1 MYTSTDLVITIIA
14 IADILCNYSGRKNYT
29 LLFQNSSLNFFQLEM
44 KKIDCWLRQKYIKTG
59 TLSVISQ
66 PMLSL

>member
-1 MYTSTDLVITIIA
+1 MYTSTDLLITIIA